1 MQPSYYL
8 EPDQQQLKEF
18 FLTAALTP
26 AQKNKVAQ
34 LEVQKIN
41 VYEAVNSWELCCLS
55 IQGLEPAL
63 VEILSFRLQ
72 TEFLLTRV
80 IWKEIATGVQYNEAT
95 DYSEPP
101 DMSCDPEA
109 ESCAEECGE
118 SDPGADS
125 ITLDESYLKAYN
137 ALYGKKF
144 ADGYLYGKHFKATT
158 ITPLNELTEARRK
171 VIIQGRVALQRDK
184 DDKLQPYAEREVR
197 GRNNTTRLL
206 IMFNVVDENGGIYV
220 KLFLMTRRKA
230 MRSKAS

>member
-34 LEVQKIN
+34 LEVQTIN
-41 VYEAVNSWELCCLS
+41 VYGTVNSWELCCLS

-80 IWKEIATGVQYNEAT
+80 IWKEIATGATQVAPAFPVPARKQQKEESAGVQYNEAT
-95 DYSEPP
+95 AYSEPP
-101 DMSCDPEA
+101 DKSRDTEA
-109 ESCAEECGE
+109 ESCAEEYGE
-118 SDPGADS
+118 SDMGADS

-144 ADGYLYGKHFKATT
+144 ADGY
-158 ITPLNELTEARRK
+158 
-171 VIIQGRVALQRDK
+171 
-184 DDKLQPYAEREVR
+184 
-197 GRNNTTRLL
+197 
-206 IMFNVVDENGGIYV
+206 
-220 KLFLMTRRKA
+220 
-230 MRSKAS
+230 